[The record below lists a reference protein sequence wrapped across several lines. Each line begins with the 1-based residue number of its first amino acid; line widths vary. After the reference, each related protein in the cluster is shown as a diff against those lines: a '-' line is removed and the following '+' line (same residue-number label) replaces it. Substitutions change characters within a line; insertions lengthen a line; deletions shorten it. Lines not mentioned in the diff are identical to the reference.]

1 MLLIFT
7 IAFQFLDIMP
17 LMSGLPVG
25 RGETSSDIKL
35 FADVLEAN
43 SLLNAIGAVGILV
56 VTLFATIILLQLR
69 DENNLLRLSEEK
81 EKIADRAEPC
91 STAGNE
97 KTVPTGK

>member
-1 MLLIFT
+1 MVLFLASGLSIHIINKKNLSAADFT

-69 DENNLLRLSEEK
+69 DEK
-81 EKIADRAEPC
+81 
-91 STAGNE
+91 
-97 KTVPTGK
+97 